1 MKIVFNKS
9 SFEFDGLNVVLSV
22 ILLYAAFNNEL
33 SFNPFYLDSV
43 WLKGIWIA
51 FLIILFIL
59 LILRGILLVIQLKRI
74 FGCLLGSFIGKD
86 ICLSSRKE
94 WFDSITEYNKPEV
107 QGNEH
112 AGYVETS
119 QYTSKLSPVRNR
131 WSGSVIPSYW

>member
-33 SFNPFYLDSV
+33 SFNPFYLYSV

-74 FGCLLGSFIGKD
+74 FKEKKVNKD
-86 ICLSSRKE
+86 
-94 WFDSITEYNKPEV
+94 N
-107 QGNEH
+107 
-112 AGYVETS
+112 
-119 QYTSKLSPVRNR
+119 
-131 WSGSVIPSYW
+131 

>member
-1 MKIVFNKS
+1 MPVNRSYFTFQMARKLNCCFYVLRTAYRLDFLYEGANFPYKEDKQQQINFHYGCKVKTFWPKAGEKS
-9 SFEFDGLNVVLSV
+9 
-22 ILLYAAFNNEL
+22 
-33 SFNPFYLDSV
+33 
-43 WLKGIWIA
+43 
-51 FLIILFIL
+51 
-59 LILRGILLVIQLKRI
+59 
-74 FGCLLGSFIGKD
+74 GCLLGSSIGKD

-131 WSGSVIPSYW
+131 WSGSVIPSCW